1 MEREWIMGT
10 GARRGDGL
18 EGMCWE
24 EEEEA
29 FDVCRRESVD
39 SSFLVRRL
47 DGDFL
52 LFMVLDVSMTWVF
65 LVTWMILDD

>member
-1 MEREWIMGT
+1 
-10 GARRGDGL
+10 
-18 EGMCWE
+18 MCWE

-47 DGDFL
+47 VGDFL
-52 LFMVLDVSMTWVF
+52 LFMVLDED
-65 LVTWMILDD
+65 VTWCFYLGVSIYLDD